1 MTSGS
6 NPSLLTLPLEL
17 VCRVLDHLNPLDILL
32 SIRDVCTR
40 LDAISDTYY
49 PYQVRC
55 SHPLTHHPSSPV
67 DRLIQLSRWNPPTA
81 SLPRSNGLLMHFT
94 GTR

>member
-6 NPSLLTLPLEL
+6 NPSLLTLPIEL

-55 SHPLTHHPSSPV
+55 SHPLTLTPLLLWIDLYNSLAGTL
-67 DRLIQLSRWNPPTA
+67 RLRLFLDQTDC
-81 SLPRSNGLLMHFT
+81 
-94 GTR
+94 